1 MNERSNNLGR
11 EEIIIEKAFVR
22 RPKVPWS
29 KDIQRF
35 LRFLQDQQ
43 INYVPKPLGFDQEEH
58 ELVSFVPG
66 EVYDQPLPDELYTDE
81 VLCLVAERLRDFH
94 DRSVGFLERLTGEEQ
109 WMLEYSGPTE
119 VMCHNDFAPYNMTI
133 VDGEPFGLFYFD
145 TVRPGSRLW
154 DVSYAAYRWV
164 PLYFDGNSRLSET
177 QCHRLKLFV
186 DTYRLSNNDRVQIVD
201 CLIDRLCALVA
212 FMSRKG
218 EEGNGN
224 FQKNI
229 DEGHL
234 AKYQYDIQCLKEN
247 KSQVIEW
254 IKIEG

>member
-1 MNERSNNLGR
+1 ML
-11 EEIIIEKAFVR
+11 IDYYVF
-22 RPKVPWS
+22 PY
-29 KDIQRF
+29 
-35 LRFLQDQQ
+35 
-43 INYVPKPLGFDQEEH
+43 YVP
-58 ELVSFVPG
+58 
-66 EVYDQPLPDELYTDE
+66 
-81 VLCLVAERLRDFH
+81 
-94 DRSVGFLERLTGEEQ
+94 
-109 WMLEYSGPTE
+109 
-119 VMCHNDFAPYNMTI
+119 I
-133 VDGEPFGLFYFD
+133 VVGEPFGLFDFD

-218 EEGNGN
+218 EEGNRN

-234 AKYQYDIQCLKEN
+234 AKYQYDIQRLKEN
-247 KSQVIEW
+247 KSQVIEG